1 MAKYKWLY
9 EVRFYITKGC
19 GTKCLKW
26 YEIHIDAYNQKEA
39 IAEAKELWYEGGD
52 AHMFRLTAR
61 RCPLDEIV
69 DVKHWFDVVETVR
82 W

>member
-9 EVRFYITKGC
+9 EVRFCITKGC

-39 IAEAKELWYEGGD
+39 IAEADGQKRD
-52 AHMFRLTAR
+52 R
-61 RCPLDEIV
+61 RD
-69 DVKHWFDVVETVR
+69 
-82 W
+82 